1 MLQQHSPDTPQVK
14 GSCLYYFI
22 FSMMTVPGGKDQL
35 KVYKK
40 PVIFQTTLDKHE
52 CIHETCMYSQVH
64 EAPPAQQKQ
73 TGKGIVRVLWFF
85 MTWR

>member
-40 PVIFQTTLDKHE
+40 PVIFQTTLDKPQHV
-52 CIHETCMYSQVH
+52 CIHKSMRLLQLDRSRQEKELFGSCGFS
-64 EAPPAQQKQ
+64 
-73 TGKGIVRVLWFF
+73 
-85 MTWR
+85 